1 MKKRREKK
9 KKGGGRF
16 LDSRKWKEYRMRV
29 VATFLGRYFQS
40 AVVLGEKKRFKD
52 SLLIVGPE

>member
-1 MKKRREKK
+1 MKKRRERK

-40 AVVLGEKKRFKD
+40 AVVLGKKKG
-52 SLLIVGPE
+52 SKILS